1 VPGHYEAA
9 VAEAQKSIDID
20 PDFAFGY
27 YGLAI
32 DNTYLGRISEAENIL
47 RRAAGRDLDIDE
59 FIMLEYDIAFL
70 KGDQAAIE
78 RAANR
83 GRQRSAADNWISGRE
98 ANLSAYFGHLQRA
111 RSLTER
117 AATQALEAG
126 QPERS
131 GLWQAGAAV
140 REALFGNRPEAIRRA
155 NAALEFSKDREVE
168 YGAAL
173 AFSLSGQV
181 TTAEQLANDLAKRF
195 PEDTSVKF
203 SYLPVIRAEIALN
216 RKEPTKALEMLQ
228 AAAPNEL
235 GAPRSSIHALF
246 GALYPVYV
254 RGEAYLAQGRGTEA
268 VLEFQKIIDHR
279 GIVVNDPIGA
289 LARLQLARAYASS
302 RNWPNSDSSYKDF
315 LALWNDA
322 DPDIPL
328 LKQARVELAEL
339 RRSTPK

>member
-1 VPGHYEAA
+1 
-9 VAEAQKSIDID
+9 
-20 PDFAFGY
+20 
-27 YGLAI
+27 
-32 DNTYLGRISEAENIL
+32 
-47 RRAAGRDLDIDE
+47 
-59 FIMLEYDIAFL
+59 
-70 KGDQAAIE
+70 
-78 RAANR
+78 
-83 GRQRSAADNWISGRE
+83 
-98 ANLSAYFGHLQRA
+98 
-111 RSLTER
+111 
-117 AATQALEAG
+117 
-126 QPERS
+126 
-131 GLWQAGAAV
+131 V